1 MTRLRDLIRRDPR
14 RGLSIPP
21 WLERLLSIGIVTRDP
36 QVARRQ
42 RGVNAA
48 AYAGVGFGTLN
59 LGVCTP
65 VLTNPAATIG
75 GELPTNTSPFV
86 TGTYCVQVFDNPA
99 APTVPEP
106 LTYSITVKHS

>member
-1 MTRLRDLIRRDPR
+1 MA
-14 RGLSIPP
+14 GASNASITINS
-21 WLERLLSIGIVTRDP
+21 LVT
-36 QVARRQ
+36 VANQ
-42 RGVNAA
+42 TPLAIT
-48 AYAGVGFGTLN
+48 AGVGFGTLN

-99 APTVPEP
+99 ASTVPEP
-106 LTYSITVKHS
+106 LTYSITVKHY